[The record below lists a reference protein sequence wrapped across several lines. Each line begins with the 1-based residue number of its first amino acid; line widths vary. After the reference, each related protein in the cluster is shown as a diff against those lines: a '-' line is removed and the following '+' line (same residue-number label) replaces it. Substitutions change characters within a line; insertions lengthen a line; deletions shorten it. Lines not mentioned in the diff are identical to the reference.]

1 MFTAPNAH
9 VSQIMGKL
17 NDTEK
22 KEIRNDFVSYLFARY
37 QPKGDITKY
46 GNDLWDANKF
56 LGEVTK
62 GKDKA
67 TIERNIRTVLGND
80 FYDEFKNASMV
91 ATSVREVGPMAD
103 QVSPRGV
110 VSGSGAH
117 VYMAGK
123 LSDPIKHRIASWLYA
138 GGQLMPFIRKAYRN
152 EVSQEQYAKNLTAAV
167 TASSATSRGIGA
179 LFGTGRNDPA
189 FMDYIVENLGVLPQD
204 DEDFREKY
212 GTKRESISGKDYEIK
227 K

>member
-1 MFTAPNAH
+1 MGD
-9 VSQIMGKL
+9 QI
-17 NDTEK
+17 TP
-22 KEIRNDFVSYLFARY
+22 R
-37 QPKGDITKY
+37 
-46 GNDLWDANKF
+46 
-56 LGEVTK
+56 
-62 GKDKA
+62 
-67 TIERNIRTVLGND
+67 
-80 FYDEFKNASMV
+80 MV
-91 ATSVREVGPMAD
+91 A
-103 QVSPRGV
+103 
-110 VSGSGAH
+110 SGSGVH
-117 VYMAGK
+117 GYVAGK
-123 LSDPIKHRIASWLYA
+123 ITDPVKHKVASWLYA

-152 EVSQEQYAKNLTAAV
+152 EVSQEQYAKNLTAAI